1 VKYRIWRTL
10 FAGAAVL
17 AGAVY
22 LWGGGGALSFV
33 LPFMA
38 ACFCG
43 MCIVAFCGARS
54 VERGSGFVRWLPAVG
69 AAIVAGFA
77 TLGAALWFAG

>member
-1 VKYRIWRTL
+1 
-10 FAGAAVL
+10 
-17 AGAVY
+17 
-22 LWGGGGALSFV
+22 
-33 LPFMA
+33 
-38 ACFCG
+38 